1 MLSTHSASPQPPAS
15 AKAATVGTVLL
26 ALLCGLAGALFGAEA
41 QLMVVLL
48 GVPAVAMI
56 LDQRLGLFLFILLA
70 PYNGAVDVPR
80 MAQNVVFFGIC
91 ALFVMRLLMTRV
103 VSGSFEL
110 PLPKEFILY
119 GLLFTGATA
128 IGVTHLKEIT
138 PAYLFKIGADSYG
151 LKEYVVGFYARQLTL
166 VIMAAIVVW
175 LLVAK
180 RSRPDWIINATL
192 ASGALFVLLMLAVLA
207 ARGFPLSELR
217 TRTFFMVLGRQ
228 SNSVGGLLYIL
239 LGCVLYMW
247 EMAKGT
253 GRRSA
258 LLAVASLLVIGVVL
272 SASRAAVLAMLVIF
286 VLYVVEF
293 RRVRA
298 AFAGAFILAL
308 AALLA
313 PEPVQDRLL
322 QGLDSD
328 GVEDA
333 SASAGFQD
341 RVTSGRLYIWSRLA
355 PEILDSPIVGR
366 GLGSSQWSEFARSGE
381 YFATHPHNLYLA
393 VLMDTGI
400 VGAVIMFLFYRYIW
414 RSFRML
420 GRDDRLAPHV
430 QGYFR
435 GAAAALIAYLLAGIP
450 NGNWNPSQDQTYL
463 WVAVGLAIGLRA
475 VLGPRPQAVV
485 VEAGRGAMR
494 GRTGRHFVHKGYR

>member
-1 MLSTHSASPQPPAS
+1 MLPNHSAAPQLPA
-15 AKAATVGTVLL
+15 AKVVVAGSVLL
-26 ALLCGLAGALFGAEA
+26 ALLFGLAGAVFGAEA

-56 LDQRLGLFLFILLA
+56 LDQRLGLFLFVMLA

-80 MAQNVVFFGIC
+80 MVQNIVYFGIC
-91 ALFVMRLLMTRV
+91 ALFFVRLMMTRV
-103 VSGSFEL
+103 VSGGFEL

-119 GLLFTGATA
+119 VLLFTGATA
-128 IGVTHLKEIT
+128 IGITHLHEIT
-138 PAYLFKIGADSYG
+138 PAYLFKIRVDTYG

-180 RSRPDWIINATL
+180 RSRPDWIINTAL

-228 SNSVGGLLYIL
+228 SNSLGGLLYIL
-239 LGCVLYMW
+239 LASVLYMR
-247 EMAKGT
+247 EMAKGA

-258 LLAVASLLVIGVVL
+258 LLALAVLLVIGVVL
-272 SASRAAVLAMLVIF
+272 SASRGAVLAMLMIF
-286 VLYVVEF
+286 FLYVVEF

-298 AFAGAFILAL
+298 AFAGALILAS

-313 PEPVQDRLL
+313 PESIQERIF
-322 QGLDSD
+322 QGLDSG

-355 PEILDSPIVGR
+355 PEVLNSPLVGS
-366 GLGSSQWSEFARSGE
+366 GLASSQWSEFARSGE

-393 VLMDTGI
+393 VLMDTGL

-420 GRDDRLAPHV
+420 GRDDRLAPHI

-435 GAAAALIAYLLAGIP
+435 GAAAALIAYLVAGLP
-450 NGNWNPSQDQTYL
+450 NGNWDPSQDQTYL
-463 WVAVGLAIGLRA
+463 WVAIGLAIGTRA
-475 VLGPRPQAVV
+475 VLGPRPEAVV
-485 VEAGRGAMR
+485 AASRGAMP
-494 GRTGRHFVHKGYR
+494 GRIGRHFVHRGYR